1 MSHDNH
7 YRLPVHLFP
16 EKAIKSNE
24 FHSMTTQS
32 QSTNIYYIYWSQTHV
47 GSANRVHQN
56 ESGDKNCVLCVCTL
70 HRFIPMSG
78 ISINTGLLTTH
89 KYAHITKKD
98 SPWLSSKDS
107 VGRKWKKLNFSYL
120 QHMRRVPIP
129 FHIIW
134 SINQQYIVSVLIPL
148 LSLLGQ
154 CFSNILMLH
163 SAHRQ
168 LSYLQPYH
176 RPAFQHQIFYII

>member
-1 MSHDNH
+1 M
-7 YRLPVHLFP
+7 LEVQI
-16 EKAIKSNE
+16 E
-24 FHSMTTQS
+24 
-32 QSTNIYYIYWSQTHV
+32 YI
-47 GSANRVHQN
+47 

-168 LSYLQPYH
+168 LCYLQPHH